1 MTLKVRINGQMQ
13 QITGPGN
20 SPVTF
25 INGAKKKLVKGVT
38 FINGEKKVLWDRA
51 QLKIDEINITFPDSV
66 SGAPVP
72 VWINNNSV
80 YISTNGNTAAK
91 LYQFNIE
98 NISNPYWVSSIEYGN
113 NPVFDTTADGTT
125 KIYVAYSKNFKHDA
139 TSTTGGSGT
148 FVTSGLGANCLNFGA
163 NGGLTIT
170 DAVSIDGDP
179 YGDANYY
186 LYAKCGEERIVV
198 RKFTSSEYVP
208 GIGTMWHD
216 NYVWYKNDVKQSFD
230 EGMATR
236 FYKISDTEIAYLDR
250 NNSGT
255 IWGTYNTDGVGEEDV
270 PWFEGTYNLLR
281 DGDYII
287 RTTADGIIKSE
298 VEDDAI
304 WTYTAD
310 ATGKCFLIG
319 KSQNVYVVYDN
330 GVIKML
336 DENTGAVQ
344 DSVVS
349 APSFTDELQ
358 NVVKGVLPVISNNNY
373 LGFWLNGKLYRL
385 TVA

>member
-1 MTLKVRINGQMQ
+1 MTLKVRINGQMR

-25 INGAKKKLVKGVT
+25 VNGAKKKLVKGVT

-51 QLKIDEINITFPDSV
+51 QLKIDEINISFPDSV
-66 SGAPVP
+66 SGTPVP

-113 NPVFDTTADGTT
+113 NPVFGETVGGTT
-125 KIYVAYSKNFKHDA
+125 KIYVAYSKQFDHFAQD
-139 TSTTGGSGT
+139 
-148 FVTSGLGANCLNFGA
+148 GAIHPTYGVNGNCLNFSA

-179 YGDANYY
+179 YDQANYY

-198 RKFTSSEYVP
+198 RKFTSSKYVP
-208 GIGTMWHD
+208 GIGTIRHD
-216 NYVWYKNDVKQSFD
+216 NYVWYKNDVKQSF
-230 EGMATR
+230 EGKATR

-298 VEDDAI
+298 VENDAI

>member
-1 MTLKVRINGQMQ
+1 MTLKVRINGQTR

-25 INGAKKKLVKGVT
+25 VNGAKKKLVKGVT
-38 FINGEKKVLWDRA
+38 FINGAKKVLWDRA
-51 QLKIDEINITFPDSV
+51 QLKIDEINISFPDSV
-66 SGAPVP
+66 SGTPVP

-80 YISTNGNTAAK
+80 YISTNGNTAPK
-91 LYQFNIE
+91 LYKFNIE
-98 NISNPYWVSSIEYGN
+98 NTSEAYFVSSVEYGN
-113 NPVFDTTADGTT
+113 DPVFDTTADGRI
-125 KIYVAYSKNFKHDA
+125 KIYVAYVKQFDHP
-139 TSTTGGSGT
+139 GQSGT
-148 FVTSGLGANCLNFGA
+148 IIPTYGLGGNCLNFSA

-179 YGDANYY
+179 YSSANYY

-198 RKFTSSEYVP
+198 RKFTSSEYIP
-208 GIGTMWHD
+208 GIGTRRHD
-216 NYVWYKNDVKQSFD
+216 NYVWYKNDVKQSF
-230 EGMATR
+230 EGKATR
-236 FYKISDTEIAYLDR
+236 FYKLSESKIVFQTIAV
-250 NNSGT
+250 SGT
-255 IWGTYNTDGVGEEDV
+255 YWGTYSVDGTGEKTNQ
-270 PWFEGTYNLLR
+270 WMQGSYNLLR

-287 RTTADGIIKSE
+287 RTTANGIIKSE
-298 VEDDAI
+298 FENDAI

-310 ATGKCFLIG
+310 ASGKCFLIG

-349 APSFTDELQ
+349 APSFTDELK

>member
-1 MTLKVRINGQMQ
+1 MTLKVRINGQMR
-13 QITGPGN
+13 QITGVAN

-25 INGAKKKLVKGVT
+25 INGAKKKLIKGVT
-38 FINGEKKVLWDRA
+38 FINGAKKVLWDMA
-51 QLKIDEINITFPDSV
+51 QLKIDEINIRFPDSI

-80 YISTNGNTAAK
+80 YISTNGNEAPK

-98 NISNPYWVSSIEYGN
+98 NINNSYWVNSIEYGN

-125 KIYVAYSKNFKHDA
+125 KIYVAYMKQFDHF
-139 TSTTGGSGT
+139 TQTGLNIPTYGPNG
-148 FVTSGLGANCLNFGA
+148 NCLNFGA

-170 DAVSIDGDP
+170 DAVSVDNDQL
-179 YGDANYY
+179 YGFAYYY
-186 LYAKCGEERIVV
+186 LYAKCGEERIIV
-198 RKFTSSEYVP
+198 KKYKSYE
-208 GIGTMWHD
+208 WC
-216 NYVWYKNDVKQSFD
+216 KNDVKQSFN
-230 EGMATR
+230 GKATR
-236 FYKISDTEIAYLDR
+236 LYKISDTEIAYLDS
-250 NNSGT
+250 NGSGT
-255 IWGTYNTDGVGEEDV
+255 IWGTYNTDGVGEEGV

-287 RTTADGIIKSE
+287 RATANGIIKSE
-298 VEDDAI
+298 VENDAI

-310 ATGKCFLIG
+310 VSGKCFLIG
-319 KSQNVYVVYDN
+319 KVLNLYIIYDN
-330 GVIKML
+330 GIIKML
-336 DENTGAVQ
+336 DENTGEVR

-349 APSFTDELQ
+349 APSFSDELK

>member
-1 MTLKVRINGQMQ
+1 MALKVRINGQMK

-51 QLKIDEINITFPDSV
+51 QLKIDEINITFPDSI

-80 YISTNGNTAAK
+80 YISTNGNTASK
-91 LYQFNIE
+91 LYKFNIE
-98 NISNPYWVSSIEYGN
+98 NPSEANWVSSIEYGN
-113 NPVFDTTADGTT
+113 NPVFDTTADGIT
-125 KIYVAYSKNFKHDA
+125 KIYVAYSKQFDHLAQD
-139 TSTTGGSGT
+139 GT
-148 FVTSGLGANCLNFGA
+148 IHPTYGLGGNCLNFSA

-170 DAVSIDGDP
+170 DAVSVDGNS
-179 YGDANYY
+179 YGAGQYY
-186 LYAKCGEERIVV
+186 LYAKCGDYRIVE
-198 RKFTSSEYVP
+198 RKFTSSEYIP
-208 GIGTMWHD
+208 GIGTRWYD
-216 NYVWYKNDVKQSFD
+216 NYVWYKNDVKQSF
-230 EGMATR
+230 EGKATR
-236 FYKISDTEIAYLDR
+236 FYKISGTEIAYLDR
-250 NNSGT
+250 NTSGT

-287 RTTADGIIKSE
+287 RTTANEIIKSE
-298 VEDDAI
+298 FENDAI

>member
-1 MTLKVRINGQMQ
+1 MTLKVRINGQMK

-25 INGAKKKLVKGVT
+25 INGTKKKLVKGVT
-38 FINGEKKVLWDRA
+38 FINGVKKVLWDMA
-51 QLKIDEINITFPDSV
+51 QLKIDEINISFPDSV
-66 SGAPVP
+66 SGTPVP

-80 YISTNGNTAAK
+80 YISTNGNTAPK
-91 LYQFNIE
+91 LYKFNIE
-98 NISNPYWVSSIEYGN
+98 NTSEAYFVSSVEYGN
-113 NPVFDTTADGTT
+113 NPVFDTTADGIT
-125 KIYVAYSKNFKHDA
+125 KIYVAYRKQFDHP
-139 TSTTGGSGT
+139 GQSGT
-148 FVTSGLGANCLNFGA
+148 IHPTYGLNGNCLNFSA

-179 YGDANYY
+179 YGTGDYY

-198 RKFTSSEYVP
+198 REFTSSEYIP
-208 GIGTMWHD
+208 GIGTRWYD
-216 NYVWYKNDVKQSFD
+216 NYVWYKNDVKQSF
-230 EGMATR
+230 EGEATR
-236 FYKISDTEIAYLDR
+236 FYKISDTEIAYLDS
-250 NNSGT
+250 NKSGT
-255 IWGTYNTDGVGEEDV
+255 IWGTYSVDGTGEETNQ
-270 PWFEGTYNLLR
+270 WMQGTYNLLR

-287 RTTADGIIKSE
+287 RTTANEIIKSE
-298 VEDDAI
+298 FENDAI

-310 ATGKCFLIG
+310 ASGKCFLIG
-319 KSQNVYVVYDN
+319 KVLNLYIVYDN

-336 DENTGAVQ
+336 DENTGEVQ

-349 APSFTDELQ
+349 APSFTDELK

>member
-25 INGAKKKLVKGVT
+25 INGVKKKLVKGVT

-80 YISTNGNTAAK
+80 YISTNGNTAPK
-91 LYQFNIE
+91 LYKFNIE
-98 NISNPYWVSSIEYGN
+98 NTSEAYWVSSIEYGN

-125 KIYVAYSKNFKHDA
+125 KIYVAYSKQFDHFAQDGTNFP
-139 TSTTGGSGT
+139 
-148 FVTSGLGANCLNFGA
+148 TSGLGANCLNFGA

-179 YGDANYY
+179 YGQANYY

-198 RKFTSSEYVP
+198 RKFTSREYVP
-208 GIGTMWHD
+208 GIGTIRFD
-216 NYVWYKNDVKQSFD
+216 NYVWYKNDVKQSF
-230 EGMATR
+230 EGKATR
-236 FYKISDTEIAYLDR
+236 FYKLSESKIVFLKIAVY
-250 NNSGT
+250 GT
-255 IWGTYNTDGVGEEDV
+255 YWGTYSVDGTGEETNQ
-270 PWFEGTYNLLR
+270 WMQGTYNLLR

-298 VEDDAI
+298 VENDAI

-310 ATGKCFLIG
+310 VTGKCFLIG

>member
-1 MTLKVRINGQMQ
+1 MALKVRINGQMQ

-38 FINGEKKVLWDRA
+38 FINGAKKVLWDRA
-51 QLKIDEINITFPDSV
+51 QLKIDEINITFPDSI

-80 YISTNGNTAAK
+80 YISTNGTTAPK
-91 LYQFNIE
+91 LYKFNIE
-98 NISNPYWVSSIEYGN
+98 NTSEAYWVSSVKYGN
-113 NPVFDTTADGTT
+113 NPVFGETVGGTT
-125 KIYVAYSKNFKHDA
+125 KIYVAYSKLFDHFAQDGTNFP
-139 TSTTGGSGT
+139 
-148 FVTSGLGANCLNFGA
+148 TSGLGANCLNFGA

-170 DAVSIDGDP
+170 DAVSIDGAP
-179 YGDANYY
+179 YGDADYY
-186 LYAKCGEERIVV
+186 LYAKCGDYRIVA
-198 RKFTSSEYVP
+198 RTYTTIHRVP
-208 GIGTMWHD
+208 GMPSYTTREQEWFL
-216 NYVWYKNDVKQSFD
+216 NDVKKNFD
-230 EGMATR
+230 GAVSR
-236 FYKISDTEIAYLDR
+236 FYKLSESKIVFQTSAVA
-250 NNSGT
+250 GT
-255 IWGTYNTDGVGEEDV
+255 YWGTYSVDGTGEETNQ
-270 PWFEGTYNLLR
+270 WMQGSYNLLR

-287 RTTADGIIKSE
+287 RTTANGIIKSE
-298 VEDDAI
+298 FENDAI

-310 ATGKCFLIG
+310 ASGKCFLIG

-336 DENTGAVQ
+336 DENTGEVQ

-349 APSFTDELQ
+349 APAFTDELQ

>member
-1 MTLKVRINGQMQ
+1 MTLKVRINGQMR
-13 QITGPGN
+13 QITGVGN

-38 FINGEKKVLWDRA
+38 FINGAKKVLWDMA
-51 QLKIDEINITFPDSV
+51 QLKIDEINISFPDSV
-66 SGAPVP
+66 SGRPVP

-113 NPVFDTTADGTT
+113 NPVFGETVAGTT
-125 KIYVAYSKNFKHDA
+125 KIYVAYSKQFKHDA
-139 TSTTGGSGT
+139 TSSTGGSAI

-179 YGDANYY
+179 YGDADYY
-186 LYAKCGEERIVV
+186 LYAKCGDYRIVA
-198 RKFTSSEYVP
+198 RTYTSTHRVP
-208 GIGTMWHD
+208 GIKTEQEWFL
-216 NYVWYKNDVKQSFD
+216 NDVKKNFD
-230 EGMATR
+230 GAVSR
-236 FYKISDTEIAYLDR
+236 FYKISGTEIAYVDR
-250 NNSGT
+250 YYTGT
-255 IWGTYNTDGVGEEDV
+255 TWGTYNTDGVGNEDV

-287 RTTADGIIKSE
+287 RTTADSVIKSE
-298 VEDDAI
+298 FENDAI

-310 ATGKCFLIG
+310 ASGKCFLIG
-319 KSQNVYVVYDN
+319 KVQNVYVVYDN

-349 APSFTDELQ
+349 APSFTDELK

>member
-1 MTLKVRINGQMQ
+1 MTLKVRINGQMR
-13 QITGPGN
+13 QITGVGN

-25 INGAKKKLVKGVT
+25 INGTKKKLVKGVT
-38 FINGEKKVLWDRA
+38 FINGVKKVLWDMA
-51 QLKIDEINITFPDSV
+51 QLKIDEINISFPDSV
-66 SGAPVP
+66 SGTPVP

-80 YISTNGNTAAK
+80 YISSNGTTAEK

-113 NPVFDTTADGTT
+113 NPVFGETVGGTT
-125 KIYVAYSKNFKHDA
+125 KIYVAYSKQFEHDA
-139 TSTTGGSGT
+139 TSSTGGSAI
-148 FVTSGLGANCLNFGA
+148 FVTSGLGTNCLNFDA

-179 YGDANYY
+179 YSSANYY
-186 LYAKCGEERIVV
+186 LYAKCGDYRIVA
-198 RKFTSSEYVP
+198 RTYTSSHKVP
-208 GIGTMWHD
+208 GMPSYTTTEQEWFL
-216 NYVWYKNDVKQSFD
+216 NDVKKNFD
-230 EGMATR
+230 GAVSR
-236 FYKISDTEIAYLDR
+236 FYKLSESKIVFQTRAVQ
-250 NNSGT
+250 GT
-255 IWGTYNTDGVGEEDV
+255 YWGTYSVDGTGEETNQ
-270 PWFEGTYNLLR
+270 WMQGTYNLLR

-287 RTTADGIIKSE
+287 RTTANEIIKSE
-298 VEDDAI
+298 FENDAI

-310 ATGKCFLIG
+310 ASGKCFLIG
-319 KSQNVYVVYDN
+319 KVLNLYIVYDN

-336 DENTGAVQ
+336 DETTGEVQ

-349 APSFTDELQ
+349 APSFTDELK

>member
-1 MTLKVRINGQMQ
+1 MTLKVRINGQMR

-51 QLKIDEINITFPDSV
+51 QLKIDEINITFPYSV
-66 SGAPVP
+66 SGTPVP

-80 YISTNGNTAAK
+80 YISSNGTTATT

-113 NPVFDTTADGTT
+113 NPVFGETVGGTT
-125 KIYVAYSKNFKHDA
+125 KIYVAYSKQFKHDV
-139 TSTTGGSGT
+139 TGSTGGSAVI
-148 FVTSGLGANCLNFGA
+148 VTSGLGANCLNFGA

-179 YGDANYY
+179 YGAGQYY
-186 LYAKCGEERIVV
+186 LYAKCGDYRIVA
-198 RKFTSSEYVP
+198 RKFTSSKYIP
-208 GIGTMWHD
+208 GIGTIRYD
-216 NYVWYKNDVKQSFD
+216 NYEWYKNDVKQSF
-230 EGMATR
+230 EGKARR
-236 FYKISDTEIAYLDR
+236 FYKISDTEIAYLDC

-255 IWGTYNTDGVGEEDV
+255 IWGTYNTDGVGVEDV

-287 RTTADGIIKSE
+287 RTTANGVVKSKF
-298 VEDDAI
+298 EDDAI

-319 KSQNVYVVYDN
+319 KVQNVYVVYDN

>member
-1 MTLKVRINGQMQ
+1 MALKVRINGQMQ

-51 QLKIDEINITFPDSV
+51 QLKIDEINITFPDSI

-80 YISTNGNTAAK
+80 YISTNGNSAAK

-98 NISNPYWVSSIEYGN
+98 NISNAYWVSSIEYGN
-113 NPVFDTTADGTT
+113 NPVFGETVGGTT
-125 KIYVAYSKNFKHDA
+125 KIYVAYTKQFG
-139 TSTTGGSGT
+139 TTGIIRY
-148 FVTSGLGANCLNFGA
+148 GLGANCLNFGG
-163 NGGLTIT
+163 NGDLTIT
-170 DAVSIDGDP
+170 DAASVGEP
-179 YGDANYY
+179 YDSSNYY
-186 LYAKCGEERIVV
+186 LYAKCGDYRIVALV
-198 RKFTSSEYVP
+198 YGFYTSEYEWF
-208 GIGTMWHD
+208 I
-216 NYVWYKNDVKQSFD
+216 NDVKKNFD
-230 EGMATR
+230 GSVSR
-236 FYKISDTEIAYLDR
+236 FYKLSESKIVFQTIAV
-250 NNSGT
+250 SGT
-255 IWGTYNTDGVGEEDV
+255 YWGTFSVDGTGEKTNQ
-270 PWFEGTYNLLR
+270 WMQGTYNLLR

-287 RTTADGIIKSE
+287 RTTANGIIKSE
-298 VEDDAI
+298 FENDPI

-310 ATGKCFLIG
+310 ASGKCFLIG

-358 NVVKGVLPVISNNNY
+358 KVVKGVLPVISNNNY